1 MCDACVLMCFYPSK
15 RLWHHFSN
23 YSLQNAVSETQCPKT
38 KKVWEMP
45 GHQNQAKFFIAGILR
60 AFDMLILHKFLKRSV
75 WKEPGLV
82 FVKDG
87 MPSTKGCI
95 YKSFPSLSHWVRLV
109 PCISGPFPPER
120 TRKWNAKESET
131 TWVLVHSTIHLLIG
145 IRKSFPLS
153 EPHVLPL

>member
-1 MCDACVLMCFYPSK
+1 MCDACVLMHFYPSK

-38 KKVWEMP
+38 KSLGNARSSKSS
-45 GHQNQAKFFIAGILR
+45 K
-60 AFDMLILHKFLKRSV
+60 ILHCRNSQSLQYANTTQVFKKICVKRARFGV
-75 WKEPGLV
+75 GGGWNAK
-82 FVKDG
+82 
-87 MPSTKGCI
+87 
-95 YKSFPSLSHWVRLV
+95 YKRLYLQVLPILESLGKAGTLYLGSL
-109 PCISGPFPPER
+109 PLER

-153 EPHVLPL
+153 APYILPL